1 MGIPP
6 GFTKKNPTEIQKIIS
21 FFPRKNRA
29 TPSHHPRIYM
39 DLSYFPITFP
49 HCVRFPVPREA
60 ALVAGRFVQVGAQ
73 QGAEEV
79 RDRLEETPAG
89 KWWFHGKYRKNP
101 LENGENH
108 RKDVGKWKKW
118 WKMVIEPPKIWWFHN
133 DPRKRW
139 GFPWGFLI
147 KVGFSKIFRTISL
160 GHLTGSCRFKEFRI
174 RMVFNNQRC
183 GFETLIAECSKPQF
197 YYFKNQVFNHET

>member
-1 MGIPP
+1 
-6 GFTKKNPTEIQKIIS
+6 
-21 FFPRKNRA
+21 
-29 TPSHHPRIYM
+29 
-39 DLSYFPITFP
+39 
-49 HCVRFPVPREA
+49 
-60 ALVAGRFVQVGAQ
+60 
-73 QGAEEV
+73 
-79 RDRLEETPAG
+79 
-89 KWWFHGKYRKNP
+89 
-101 LENGENH
+101 
-108 RKDVGKWKKW
+108 
-118 WKMVIEPPKIWWFHN
+118 MVIEPPKIWWFHN

-197 YYFKNQVFNHET
+197 YYFKNQVFNHETQGFHGKYGRDLMRLNPTKMGFCRIYIMKQHIWWFNPLIDWLVSERITKIVHGIAHNQAY